1 MATLVSERGRLLI
14 RVMLTDP
21 AIAAKV
27 FENAIDKEKY
37 KICTIDDT
45 GTVIMGKTS
54 IKWWNKLLN
63 CQDKLPFESLALKI
77 WDALVDLSS
86 GMNNIAI
93 QKGLSQEIIQGSIRR
108 KEYDEVIH
116 RLYDC
121 FSHVAQKSTGY
132 QQGTDVYSEEAPH
145 RTVVEQVKNVPQQ
158 LTINIAGKPHYI
170 PFVDS
175 VGDTFNIDLE
185 FGITGVKKRR

>member
-1 MATLVSERGRLLI
+1 
-14 RVMLTDP
+14 MLTDP

-27 FENAIDKEKY
+27 FENANDKEKY
-37 KICTIDDT
+37 KICTICDT
-45 GTVIMGKTS
+45 GTVVMGKTS
-54 IKWWNKLLN
+54 FTWWNKLLN

-86 GMNNIAI
+86 GMNNVAI

-108 KEYDEVIH
+108 KEYDDVIH

-132 QQGTDVYSEEAPH
+132 QTPKTETESPEGSQ
-145 RTVVEQVKNVPQQ
+145 RTVIVEKPTEPQQ
-158 LTINIAGKPHYI
+158 IVINVQGKPHYI
-170 PFVDS
+170 PFKDS
-175 VGDTFNIDLE
+175 IGDPFNIALE
-185 FGITGVKKRR
+185 VGITGVKKVF